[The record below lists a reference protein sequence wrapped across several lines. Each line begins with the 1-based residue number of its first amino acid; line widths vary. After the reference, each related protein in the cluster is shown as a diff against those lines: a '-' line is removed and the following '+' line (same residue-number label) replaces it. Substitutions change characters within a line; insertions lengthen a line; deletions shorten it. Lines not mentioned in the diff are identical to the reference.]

1 MVASRFEEQYPA
13 ISADGKW
20 IAYTSDQSGTTEVYA
35 RTLAPG
41 GDQVQ
46 VSLSGGTEPMWGPF
60 GRELFYRAPASGGV
74 HLMSASMQLSPT
86 LSVTE
91 RRSLFDVSDIVT
103 AAPHSNYDVSPD
115 GRTFA
120 MVRQNPAT
128 RIMVIQNF
136 PALVKQLERGAA
148 RR

>member
-1 MVASRFEEQYPA
+1 
-13 ISADGKW
+13 
-20 IAYTSDQSGTTEVYA
+20 
-35 RTLAPG
+35 
-41 GDQVQ
+41 
-46 VSLSGGTEPMWGPF
+46 
-60 GRELFYRAPASGGV
+60 
-74 HLMSASMQLSPT
+74 MQLGPT
-86 LSVTE
+86 LMVTE

-128 RIMVIQNF
+128 RIMVIHNF
-136 PALVKQLERGAA
+136 PALVQQLERGST